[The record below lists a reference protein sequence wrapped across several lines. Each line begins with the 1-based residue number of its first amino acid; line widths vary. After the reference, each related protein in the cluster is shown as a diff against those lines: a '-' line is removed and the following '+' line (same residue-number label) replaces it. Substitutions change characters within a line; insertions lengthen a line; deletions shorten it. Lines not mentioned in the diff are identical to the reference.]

1 MPAEKPK
8 KWKIQTD
15 PQDSGRIKQ
24 EVNDMSLTK
33 EQVAEHMKD
42 PAIFCCRRQ
51 KGLKISEADLEDPAI
66 FDDMIDAGL
75 LKLSDDGLTIEQ
87 VLGTTLTTDVEALT
101 PITPAVLD
109 HVNEISAPAAD
120 EKPED
125 TEAAAAPAPVP
136 AAPQITTT
144 TGSDGMIHIE
154 IGKAEK
160 IEGIKL
166 DVPVFGGP
174 AGPAGPA
181 PVIPAAAAPAAKK
194 GEKKVIRTLTKKHI
208 KITDVEIGDETS
220 IKDGKI
226 TIDKKLTELA
236 LKEDPLCKSLAL
248 DVIYPDKRHVY
259 TDTIMDVCPIATKVE
274 GELGEG
280 VTKVADGVVFMLTGV
295 DEDGVQVHEFGSS
308 EGYLDERMY
317 FGHPGCA
324 DENDIIIR
332 CHAVIASKT
341 GMTRPGPFAA
351 HKCQDYIIQVIRDKL
366 KTYEGEVVREEVCED
381 VRREGNPRVVLV
393 KEIMG
398 QGAMHDNV
406 ICPNEPCG
414 VFGGQKNVDCG
425 NVPIMLTPN
434 QVRDGSIHAL
444 TCIGPATKEMTR
456 HYIREPLVEG
466 LAADPELDLIGVIFV
481 GSPQVND
488 EKMWVSERLG
498 SLLESLDVDGC
509 IITTEGFGNNHIDF
523 IQHIGQAGK
532 RGIPVV
538 GVSFCAYQGQL
549 VVGNKYATAMVEE
562 NMDAGGFENNIAGC
576 SCITKEVAAR
586 AIQMLKNR
594 MAGVDIKPAPKKWNN
609 DVINANNKL
618 LGLPET
624 KLVESGTLH

>member
-1 MPAEKPK
+1 MSITQE
-8 KWKIQTD
+8 TL
-15 PQDSGRIKQ
+15 KQ
-24 EVNDMSLTK
+24 HL
-33 EQVAEHMKD
+33 KD

-51 KGLKISEADLEDPAI
+51 KGLVISAADLEDPTL
-66 FDDMIDAGL
+66 FDDMVEAGL
-75 LKLSDDGLTIEQ
+75 LTLSDEGLTIEQ
-87 VLGTTLTTDVEALT
+87 VLGSTLQCDVEALT
-101 PITPAVLD
+101 PITKAVLD
-109 HVNEISAPAAD
+109 KINEIKADAPEAD
-120 EKPED
+120 APKAEIQSTSEAEPTVST
-125 TEAAAAPAPVP
+125 TEG
-136 AAPQITTT
+136 
-144 TGSDGMIHIE
+144 GSGMIHIE
-154 IGKAEK
+154 IGHAEK
-160 IEGIKL
+160 FEGLSI
-166 DVPVFGGP
+166 DVPIAVSSVP
-174 AGPAGPA
+174 S
-181 PVIPAAAAPAAKK
+181 APAKAPEAVTAEADAPKA
-194 GEKKVIRTLTKKHI
+194 GEKKVIRTLKKRHI
-208 KITDVEIGDETS
+208 KITDAEIGTETS

-226 TIDKKLTELA
+226 TIDGSIVEKAVKQ
-236 LKEDPLCKSLAL
+236 DPLCKSMKL
-248 DVIYPDKRHVY
+248 DVIHPNERHQY
-259 TDTIMDVCPIATKVE
+259 TETIMDVCPIATKVE
-274 GELGEG
+274 GELGSG
-280 VTKVADGVVFMLTGV
+280 ITKVADGVVFMLTGV

-308 EGYLDERMY
+308 EGYLDEKMY

-332 CHAVIASKT
+332 CHAVIQRLS

-351 HKCQDYIIQVIRDKL
+351 HKCQDYVIQAVRDQL
-366 KTYEGEVVREEVCED
+366 KKYDGEIVREEICED
-381 VRREGNPRVVLV
+381 VRRPGNPRVVLV

-406 ICPNEPCG
+406 ICPTEPCG
-414 VFGGQKNVDCG
+414 ILGGQKNVDCG
-425 NVPIMLTPN
+425 NVPIILTPN

-466 LAADPELDLIGVIFV
+466 LAADSEMDLVGVVFV

-488 EKMWVSERLG
+488 EKLWVSERLG
-498 SLLESLDVDGC
+498 SLLESLDIDGC

-562 NMDAGGFENNIAGC
+562 NMDKGGFENNVAGC
-576 SCITKEVAAR
+576 SCVTKEVAAR
-586 AIQMLKNR
+586 AIQMLKNK
-594 MAGVDIKPAPKKWNN
+594 MAGVDIAPAPKKWSN

-624 KLVESGTLH
+624 VLLDNGTLH

>member
-1 MPAEKPK
+1 MSITQE
-8 KWKIQTD
+8 TL
-15 PQDSGRIKQ
+15 KQ
-24 EVNDMSLTK
+24 HL
-33 EQVAEHMKD
+33 KD

-51 KGLKISEADLEDPAI
+51 KGLVISAADLEDPTL
-66 FDDMIDAGL
+66 FDDMVEAGL
-75 LKLSDDGLTIEQ
+75 LTLSDEGLTIEQ
-87 VLGTTLTTDVEALT
+87 VLGSTLQCDVEALT
-101 PITPAVLD
+101 PITKAVLD
-109 HVNEISAPAAD
+109 KINEIDAPKAEIQSTSEA
-120 EKPED
+120 EPTVST
-125 TEAAAAPAPVP
+125 TEG
-136 AAPQITTT
+136 
-144 TGSDGMIHIE
+144 GSGMIHIE
-154 IGKAEK
+154 IGHAEK
-160 IEGIKL
+160 FEGLSI
-166 DVPVFGGP
+166 DVPIAVSSVP
-174 AGPAGPA
+174 S
-181 PVIPAAAAPAAKK
+181 APAKAPEAVTAEADAPKA
-194 GEKKVIRTLTKKHI
+194 GEKKVIRTLKKRHI
-208 KITDVEIGDETS
+208 KITDAEIGTETS

-226 TIDKKLTELA
+226 TIDGSIVEKAVKQ
-236 LKEDPLCKSLAL
+236 DPLCKSMKL
-248 DVIYPDKRHVY
+248 DVIHPNERHQY
-259 TDTIMDVCPIATKVE
+259 TETIMDVCPIATKVE
-274 GELGEG
+274 GELGSG
-280 VTKVADGVVFMLTGV
+280 ITKVADGVVFMLTGV

-308 EGYLDERMY
+308 EGYLDEKMY

-332 CHAVIASKT
+332 CHVVIQRLS

-351 HKCQDYIIQVIRDKL
+351 HKCQDYVIQAVRDQL
-366 KTYEGEVVREEVCED
+366 KKYDGEIVREEICED
-381 VRREGNPRVVLV
+381 VRKPGNPRVVLV

-406 ICPNEPCG
+406 ICPTEPCG
-414 VFGGQKNVDCG
+414 ILGGQKNVDCG
-425 NVPIMLTPN
+425 NVPIILTPN

-466 LAADPELDLIGVIFV
+466 LAADSEMDLVGVVFV

-488 EKMWVSERLG
+488 EKLWVSERLG
-498 SLLESLDVDGC
+498 SLLESLDIDGC

-562 NMDAGGFENNIAGC
+562 NMDKGGFENNVAGC
-576 SCITKEVAAR
+576 SCVTKEVAAR
-586 AIQMLKNR
+586 AIQMLKNK
-594 MAGVDIKPAPKKWNN
+594 MAGVDIAPAPKKWSN

-624 KLVESGTLH
+624 VLLDNGTLH

>member
-1 MPAEKPK
+1 
-8 KWKIQTD
+8 
-15 PQDSGRIKQ
+15 
-24 EVNDMSLTK
+24 MSITK
-33 EQVAEHMKD
+33 ETLEQHLKD

-51 KGLKISEADLEDPAI
+51 KGLVIGAADLEDPTL
-66 FDDMIDAGL
+66 FDDMVESGL
-75 LKLSDDGLTIEQ
+75 LTLSPEGLRIEQ
-87 VLGTTLTTDVEALT
+87 VLGSTLLTDVEALT
-101 PITPAVLD
+101 PITRDVLD
-109 HVNEISAPAAD
+109 KVNASEEAPAA
-120 EKPED
+120 ETKIQES
-125 TEAAAAPAPVP
+125 TEAFAPVIKTS
-136 AAPQITTT
+136 A
-144 TGSDGMIHIE
+144 GGNGMIHIE

-160 IEGIKL
+160 LENLVMDI
-166 DVPVFGGP
+166 PVF
-174 AGPAGPA
+174 AG
-181 PVIPAAAAPAAKK
+181 PAAAAPVPAPAEEPVPA
-194 GEKKVIRTLTKKHI
+194 GEKRVIRTLVKKHI
-208 KITDVEIGDETS
+208 RITDAEIGTETS
-220 IKDGKI
+220 IRDGKI
-226 TIDKKLTELA
+226 TIDGSIVEKAVL
-236 LKEDPLCKSLAL
+236 EDPLCKSVKL
-248 DVIYPDKRHVY
+248 DVIKPDNRHVY
-259 TDTIMDVCPIATKVE
+259 TETIMDVCPIATKVE
-274 GELGEG
+274 GELGSG

-308 EGYLDERMY
+308 EGYLDEKMY

-332 CHAVIASKT
+332 CHVVIQRLS

-351 HKCQDYIIQVIRDKL
+351 HKCQDYIIQAVRNEL
-366 KTYEGEVVREEVCED
+366 KKYDGEVVREEICED
-381 VRREGNPRVVLV
+381 VRRRGNPRVVLV

-406 ICPNEPCG
+406 ICPTEPCG
-414 VFGGQKNVDCG
+414 ILGGQKNVDCG
-425 NVPIMLTPN
+425 NVPIILTPN

-466 LAADPELDLIGVIFV
+466 LAADTELDLVGVVFV

-488 EKMWVSERLG
+488 EKLWVSERLG
-498 SLLESLDVDGC
+498 SLLESLDIDGC

-549 VVGNKYATAMVEE
+549 VVGNEYATAMVEE
-562 NMDAGGFENNIAGC
+562 NMDMGGFENNVAGC
-576 SCITKEVAAR
+576 SCVTKEVAAR

-594 MAGVDIKPAPKKWNN
+594 MAGVAIAPAPKKWSN
-609 DVINANNKL
+609 DVINANNRL

-624 KLVESGTLH
+624 VLLDNGTLH

>member
-1 MPAEKPK
+1 MSITRETLEKH
-8 KWKIQTD
+8 
-15 PQDSGRIKQ
+15 
-24 EVNDMSLTK
+24 L
-33 EQVAEHMKD
+33 KD

-51 KGLKISEADLEDPAI
+51 KGLVISAADLEDPSL
-66 FDDMIDAGL
+66 FDDMVEAGL
-75 LKLSDDGLTIEQ
+75 LTLSPEGLRIEQ
-87 VLGTTLTTDVEALT
+87 VLGSTLLTDVEALT
-101 PITPAVLD
+101 PITKEVLD
-109 HVNEISAPAAD
+109 KVNEVAEQEEKSPAQAPA
-120 EKPED
+120 EEETKPL
-125 TEAAAAPAPVP
+125 
-136 AAPQITTT
+136 ITTSI
-144 TGSDGMIHIE
+144 GGDGMIHIE

-160 IEGIKL
+160 IEGLKL
-166 DVPVFGGP
+166 DVPVSVGTGEAF
-174 AGPAGPA
+174 A
-181 PVIPAAAAPAAKK
+181 PVITPTEEKK
-194 GEKKVIRTLTKKHI
+194 SLAGEKKVIRTLVKKHL
-208 KITDVEIGDETS
+208 KITKVELGDTTS
-220 IKDGKI
+220 IKDGVI
-226 TIDKKLTELA
+226 TIDKHIVDKAVL
-236 LKEDPLCKSLAL
+236 EDPLCKSLAL
-248 DVIYPDKRHVY
+248 DVIYPDQRHQY
-259 TDTIMDVCPIATKVE
+259 TETIMDVCPIATKVE

-308 EGYLDERMY
+308 EGYLDEKMY

-332 CHAVIASKT
+332 CHAVIQRLT

-351 HKCQDYIIQVIRDKL
+351 HKCQDYIIQAIRNEL
-366 KTYEGEVVREEVCED
+366 KKYEGEVVREEICED
-381 VRREGNPRVVLV
+381 VRRTGNPRVVLV

-406 ICPNEPCG
+406 ICPTEPCG
-414 VFGGQKNVDCG
+414 ILGGQKNVDCG

-466 LAADPELDLIGVIFV
+466 LAADTELDLIGVVFV

-488 EKMWVSERLG
+488 EKLWVSERLG
-498 SLLESLDVDGC
+498 SLLESLDIDGC

-549 VVGNKYATAMVEE
+549 VVGNEYATAMVEE
-562 NMDAGGFENNIAGC
+562 NMDKGGFENNVAGC
-576 SCITKEVAAR
+576 SCVTKEVAAR
-586 AIQMLKNR
+586 AIQMLKNK
-594 MAGVDIKPAPKKWNN
+594 MAGVEIKPAPKKWNN

-624 KLVESGTLH
+624 VLLDNGTLH

>member
-1 MPAEKPK
+1 MS
-8 KWKIQTD
+8 IT
-15 PQDSGRIKQ
+15 Q
-24 EVNDMSLTK
+24 ETL
-33 EQVAEHMKD
+33 QHHLKD
-42 PAIFCCRRQ
+42 PAIFCCRRE
-51 KGLKISEADLEDPAI
+51 KGLVISAADLEDPAL
-66 FDDMIDAGL
+66 FEDMQEAGL
-75 LKLSDDGLTIEQ
+75 LTLSSNGLLIEQ
-87 VLGTTLTTDVEALT
+87 VIGSTLLQDVEALT
-101 PITPAVLD
+101 PITRDVLD
-109 HVNEISAPAAD
+109 NVNEVEEVAKENVSEALHKVESAP
-120 EKPED
+120 E
-125 TEAAAAPAPVP
+125 V
-136 AAPQITTT
+136 QSRV
-144 TGSDGMIHIE
+144 GGNGMIHIE

-160 IEGIKL
+160 FEGLKL
-166 DVPVFGGP
+166 DVPVF
-174 AGPAGPA
+174 AGAA
-181 PVIPAAAAPAAKK
+181 PVAPVEVTEKIGDKK
-194 GEKKVIRTLTKKHI
+194 IIHNLVKKHI
-208 KITDVEIGDETS
+208 KISDVKLGNKTS
-220 IKDGKI
+220 IKDGVI
-226 TIDKKLTELA
+226 TIDKDIVNSAVTK
-236 LKEDPLCKSLAL
+236 DVLCKSLKL
-248 DVIYPDKRHVY
+248 DVIHPNERHIY
-259 TDTIMDVCPIATKVE
+259 TETIMDVCPIATKVE

-280 VTKVADGVVFMLTGV
+280 ITKVADGVVFMLTGV

-308 EGYLDERMY
+308 EGYLDEKMY

-332 CHAVIASKT
+332 CHAVIQRLS

-351 HKCQDYIIQVIRDKL
+351 HKCQDHIIQEIRNEL
-366 KTYEGEVVREEVCED
+366 KEYEGEVVREEICED
-381 VRREGNPRVVLV
+381 VRRAGNPRVVLI

-406 ICPNEPCG
+406 ICPTEPSG
-414 VFGGQKNVDCG
+414 ILGGRKNVDCG

-466 LAADPELDLIGVIFV
+466 LAADDELDLVGVVFV

-488 EKMWVSERLG
+488 EKLWVSERLG
-498 SLLESLDVDGC
+498 SLLESLDLDGV

-549 VVGNKYATAMVEE
+549 VVGNEYATAMVEE
-562 NMDAGGFENNIAGC
+562 NMDKGGFENDIAGC
-576 SCITKEVAAR
+576 SCVTTEVAVR
-586 AIQMLKNR
+586 AIQMLKNK
-594 MAGVDIKPAPKKWNN
+594 MAGVEIKPAKKKWDN
-609 DVINANNKL
+609 DVINENNKI

>member
-1 MPAEKPK
+1 MSITQE
-8 KWKIQTD
+8 TL
-15 PQDSGRIKQ
+15 KQ
-24 EVNDMSLTK
+24 HL
-33 EQVAEHMKD
+33 KD

-51 KGLKISEADLEDPAI
+51 KGLVISAADLEDPTL
-66 FDDMIDAGL
+66 FDDMVEAGL
-75 LKLSDDGLTIEQ
+75 LTLSDEGLTIEQ
-87 VLGTTLTTDVEALT
+87 VLGSTLQCDVEALT
-101 PITPAVLD
+101 PITKAVLD
-109 HVNEISAPAAD
+109 RINEIKADAPEAD
-120 EKPED
+120 APKAEIQSTSEAEPTVST
-125 TEAAAAPAPVP
+125 TEG
-136 AAPQITTT
+136 
-144 TGSDGMIHIE
+144 GSGMIHIE
-154 IGKAEK
+154 IGHAEK
-160 IEGIKL
+160 FEGLSI
-166 DVPVFGGP
+166 DVPIAVSSVP
-174 AGPAGPA
+174 S
-181 PVIPAAAAPAAKK
+181 APAKEPEAVTAEADAPKA
-194 GEKKVIRTLTKKHI
+194 GEKKVIRTLKKRHI
-208 KITDVEIGDETS
+208 KITDAEIGTETS

-226 TIDKKLTELA
+226 TIDGSIVEKAVEQ
-236 LKEDPLCKSLAL
+236 DPLCKSMKL
-248 DVIYPDKRHVY
+248 DVIHPNERHQY
-259 TDTIMDVCPIATKVE
+259 TETIMDVCPIATKVE
-274 GELGEG
+274 GELGSG
-280 VTKVADGVVFMLTGV
+280 ITKVADGVVFMLTGV

-308 EGYLDERMY
+308 EGYLDEKMY

-332 CHAVIASKT
+332 CHVVIQRLS

-351 HKCQDYIIQVIRDKL
+351 HKCQDYVIQAVRDQL
-366 KTYEGEVVREEVCED
+366 KKYDGEIVREEICED
-381 VRREGNPRVVLV
+381 VRRPGNPRVVLV

-406 ICPNEPCG
+406 ICPTEPCG
-414 VFGGQKNVDCG
+414 ILGGQKNVDCG
-425 NVPIMLTPN
+425 NVPIILTPN

-466 LAADPELDLIGVIFV
+466 LAADSEMDLVGVVFV

-488 EKMWVSERLG
+488 EKLWVSERLG
-498 SLLESLDVDGC
+498 SLLESLDIDGC

-562 NMDAGGFENNIAGC
+562 NMDKGGFENNVAGC
-576 SCITKEVAAR
+576 SCVTKEVAAR
-586 AIQMLKNR
+586 AIQMLKNK
-594 MAGVDIKPAPKKWNN
+594 MAGVDIAPAPKKWSN

-624 KLVESGTLH
+624 VLLDNGTLH

>member
-1 MPAEKPK
+1 
-8 KWKIQTD
+8 
-15 PQDSGRIKQ
+15 
-24 EVNDMSLTK
+24 MSITK
-33 EQVAEHMKD
+33 ETLEQHLKD

-51 KGLKISEADLEDPAI
+51 KGLAIGAADLEDPAL
-66 FDDMIDAGL
+66 FDDMVESGL
-75 LKLSDDGLTIEQ
+75 LTLSPEGLRIEQ
-87 VLGTTLTTDVEALT
+87 VLGSTLLTDVEALT
-101 PITPAVLD
+101 PITRDVLD
-109 HVNEISAPAAD
+109 KVNASEEAPAA
-120 EKPED
+120 ETKMQES
-125 TEAAAAPAPVP
+125 TEAFAPVIKTS
-136 AAPQITTT
+136 A
-144 TGSDGMIHIE
+144 GGNGMIHIE

-160 IEGIKL
+160 LENLVMDI
-166 DVPVFGGP
+166 PVF
-174 AGPAGPA
+174 AG
-181 PVIPAAAAPAAKK
+181 PAAAAPVPAPAEEPVPA
-194 GEKKVIRTLTKKHI
+194 GEKRVIRTLVKKHI
-208 KITDVEIGDETS
+208 RITDAEIGTETS
-220 IKDGKI
+220 IRDGKL
-226 TIDKKLTELA
+226 TIDGSIVEKAVL
-236 LKEDPLCKSLAL
+236 EDPLCKSMKL
-248 DVIYPDKRHVY
+248 DVIKPDNRHVY
-259 TDTIMDVCPIATKVE
+259 TETIMDVCPIATKVE
-274 GELGEG
+274 GELGTG

-308 EGYLDERMY
+308 EGYLDEKMY

-332 CHAVIASKT
+332 CHVVIQRLS

-351 HKCQDYIIQVIRDKL
+351 HKCQDYIIQAVRNEL
-366 KTYEGEVVREEVCED
+366 KKYDGEVVREEICED
-381 VRREGNPRVVLV
+381 VRRRGNPRVVLV

-406 ICPNEPCG
+406 ICPTEPCG
-414 VFGGQKNVDCG
+414 ILGGQKNVDCG
-425 NVPIMLTPN
+425 NVPIILTPN

-466 LAADPELDLIGVIFV
+466 LAADTELDLVGVVFV

-488 EKMWVSERLG
+488 EKLWVSERLG
-498 SLLESLDVDGC
+498 SLLESLDIDGC

-549 VVGNKYATAMVEE
+549 VVGNEYATAMVEE
-562 NMDAGGFENNIAGC
+562 NMDMGGFENNVAGC
-576 SCITKEVAAR
+576 SCVTKEVAAR

-594 MAGVDIKPAPKKWNN
+594 MAGVAIAPAPKKWSN
-609 DVINANNKL
+609 DVINANNRL

-624 KLVESGTLH
+624 VLLDNGTLH

>member
-1 MPAEKPK
+1 
-8 KWKIQTD
+8 
-15 PQDSGRIKQ
+15 
-24 EVNDMSLTK
+24 MSITNETLQK
-33 EQVAEHMKD
+33 HLKD

-51 KGLKISEADLEDPAI
+51 KGLVISAADLEDPSL
-66 FDDMIDAGL
+66 FEDMIDAGL
-75 LKLSDDGLTIEQ
+75 LELSADGLRIEQ
-87 VLGTTLTTDVEALT
+87 VLGATLLQDVEALT
-101 PITPAVLD
+101 PITRAVLD
-109 HVNEISAPAAD
+109 KVNEIE
-120 EKPED
+120 EKA
-125 TEAAAAPAPVP
+125 TEEAKKEPDCDKDAVMPVVKTS
-136 AAPQITTT
+136 I
-144 TGSDGMIHIE
+144 GGNGMIHIE

-160 IEGIKL
+160 LENLTMDI
-166 DVPVFGGP
+166 PVFSGVP
-174 AGPAGPA
+174 TETTAVKEETEA
-181 PVIPAAAAPAAKK
+181 VIK
-194 GEKKVIRTLTKKHI
+194 EKKIIRTLKKQHI
-208 KITDVEIGDETS
+208 KISDAEIGTETS

-226 TIDKKLTELA
+226 TIDGGIVEKAIL
-236 LKEDPLCKSLAL
+236 EDPLCKSMELS
-248 DVIYPDKRHVY
+248 VIKPGERHIY
-259 TDTIMDVCPIATKVE
+259 TETIMDVCPIATKVE
-274 GELGEG
+274 GELGSG
-280 VTKVADGVVFMLTGV
+280 ITKVADGVVFMLTGV

-308 EGYLDERMY
+308 EGYLDEKMY

-332 CHAVIASKT
+332 CNVVIQRLS

-351 HKCQDYIIQVIRDKL
+351 HKCQDYVIQAVRKEL
-366 KTYEGEVVREEVCED
+366 KKYEGEIVREELCED
-381 VRREGNPRVVLV
+381 VRRPGNPRVVLV

-406 ICPNEPCG
+406 ICPTEPCG
-414 VFGGQKNVDCG
+414 ILGGQKNVDCG
-425 NVPIMLTPN
+425 NVPIILTPN

-466 LAADPELDLIGVIFV
+466 LAGDEEMDLVGVVFV

-488 EKMWVSERLG
+488 EKLWVSERLG
-498 SLLESLDVDGC
+498 SLLESLDIDGC

-549 VVGNKYATAMVEE
+549 VVGNEYATAMIEE
-562 NMDAGGFENNIAGC
+562 NMDKGGFENNVAGC
-576 SCITKEVAAR
+576 SCVTKEVAAR
-586 AIQMLKNR
+586 AIQMLKNK
-594 MAGVDIKPAPKKWNN
+594 MAGVEIKPAPKKWNN

-624 KLVESGTLH
+624 ILLDNGTLH

>member
-1 MPAEKPK
+1 MSITQE
-8 KWKIQTD
+8 TL
-15 PQDSGRIKQ
+15 KQ
-24 EVNDMSLTK
+24 HL
-33 EQVAEHMKD
+33 KD

-51 KGLKISEADLEDPAI
+51 KGLVISAADLEDPTL
-66 FDDMIDAGL
+66 FDDMVEAGL
-75 LKLSDDGLTIEQ
+75 LTLSDEGLTIEQ
-87 VLGTTLTTDVEALT
+87 VLGSTLQCDVEALT
-101 PITPAVLD
+101 PITKAVLD
-109 HVNEISAPAAD
+109 KINEIDAPKAEIQSTSEA
-120 EKPED
+120 EPTVST
-125 TEAAAAPAPVP
+125 TEG
-136 AAPQITTT
+136 
-144 TGSDGMIHIE
+144 GSGMIHIE
-154 IGKAEK
+154 IGHAEK
-160 IEGIKL
+160 FEGLSI
-166 DVPVFGGP
+166 DVPIAVSSVP
-174 AGPAGPA
+174 S
-181 PVIPAAAAPAAKK
+181 APAKAPEAVTAEADAPKA
-194 GEKKVIRTLTKKHI
+194 GEKKVIRTLKKRHI
-208 KITDVEIGDETS
+208 KITEAEIGTETS

-226 TIDKKLTELA
+226 TIDGSIVEKAVKQ
-236 LKEDPLCKSLAL
+236 DPLCKSMKL
-248 DVIYPDKRHVY
+248 DVIHPNERHQY
-259 TDTIMDVCPIATKVE
+259 TETIMDVCPIATKVE
-274 GELGEG
+274 GELGSG
-280 VTKVADGVVFMLTGV
+280 ITKVADGVVFMLTGV

-308 EGYLDERMY
+308 EGYLDEKMY

-332 CHAVIASKT
+332 CHVVIQRLS

-351 HKCQDYIIQVIRDKL
+351 HKCQDYVIQAVRDQL
-366 KTYEGEVVREEVCED
+366 KKYDGEIVREEICED
-381 VRREGNPRVVLV
+381 VRRPGNPRVVLV

-406 ICPNEPCG
+406 ICPTEPCG
-414 VFGGQKNVDCG
+414 ILGGQKNVDCG
-425 NVPIMLTPN
+425 NVPIILTPN

-466 LAADPELDLIGVIFV
+466 LAADSEMDLVGVVFV

-488 EKMWVSERLG
+488 EKLWVSERLG
-498 SLLESLDVDGC
+498 SLLESLDIDGC

-562 NMDAGGFENNIAGC
+562 NMDKGGFENNVAGC
-576 SCITKEVAAR
+576 SCVTKEVAAR
-586 AIQMLKNR
+586 AIQMLKNK
-594 MAGVDIKPAPKKWNN
+594 MAGVDIAPAPKKWSN

-624 KLVESGTLH
+624 VLLDNGTLH

>member
-1 MPAEKPK
+1 
-8 KWKIQTD
+8 
-15 PQDSGRIKQ
+15 
-24 EVNDMSLTK
+24 
-33 EQVAEHMKD
+33 
-42 PAIFCCRRQ
+42 
-51 KGLKISEADLEDPAI
+51 
-66 FDDMIDAGL
+66 
-75 LKLSDDGLTIEQ
+75 
-87 VLGTTLTTDVEALT
+87 
-101 PITPAVLD
+101 
-109 HVNEISAPAAD
+109 
-120 EKPED
+120 
-125 TEAAAAPAPVP
+125 
-136 AAPQITTT
+136 
-144 TGSDGMIHIE
+144 MIHIE

-160 IEGIKL
+160 FDGLKL
-166 DVPVFGGP
+166 DVPVFAGAAP
-174 AGPAGPA
+174 A
-181 PVIPAAAAPAAKK
+181 PAAAAPADEKV
-194 GEKKVIRTLTKKHI
+194 GEKTVIRQLIKKHI
-208 KITDVEIGDETS
+208 KISDVKLGKETS
-220 IKDGKI
+220 IKDGVI
-226 TIDKKLTELA
+226 TIDKDIVKKA
-236 LKEDPLCKSLAL
+236 VGEDVLCKSLEL
-248 DVIYPDKRHVY
+248 DVIHPDERHIY
-259 TDTIMDVCPIATKVE
+259 TETIMDVCPIATKVE

-280 VTKVADGVVFMLTGV
+280 ITKVCDGVVFMLTGV

-308 EGYLDERMY
+308 EGYLDEKMY

-332 CHAVIASKT
+332 CHAVVQRLS

-351 HKCQDYIIQVIRDKL
+351 HKCQDYIIQAIREQL
-366 KTYEGEVVREEVCED
+366 KSYEGEVVREEVCED
-381 VRREGNPRVVLV
+381 VRRVGNPRVALV

-406 ICPNEPCG
+406 LCPEEPCG
-414 VFGGQKNVDCG
+414 IKGGQKNVDCG
-425 NVPIMLTPN
+425 NVPILLTPN

-466 LAADPELDLIGVIFV
+466 LAADDELDLIGVICI

-498 SLLESLDVDGC
+498 SLMESMNLDGV

-549 VVGNKYATAMVEE
+549 VVGNEYADAMVEE
-562 NMDAGGFENNIAGC
+562 NMDAGGFENDIAGT
-576 SCITKEVAAR
+576 SCVTPEVAVR
-586 AIQMLKNR
+586 AIQMLKNK
-594 MAGVDIKPAPKKWNN
+594 MAGVAIKPAEKKWNN
-609 DVINANNKL
+609 DIINANNKL

>member
-1 MPAEKPK
+1 MSITQE
-8 KWKIQTD
+8 TL
-15 PQDSGRIKQ
+15 KQ
-24 EVNDMSLTK
+24 HL
-33 EQVAEHMKD
+33 KD

-51 KGLKISEADLEDPAI
+51 KGLVISAADLEDPTL
-66 FDDMIDAGL
+66 FDDMVEAGL
-75 LKLSDDGLTIEQ
+75 LTLSDEGLTIEQ
-87 VLGTTLTTDVEALT
+87 VLGSTLQCDVEALT
-101 PITPAVLD
+101 PITKAVLD
-109 HVNEISAPAAD
+109 RINEIKADAPEAD
-120 EKPED
+120 APKAEIQSTSEAEPTVST
-125 TEAAAAPAPVP
+125 TEG
-136 AAPQITTT
+136 
-144 TGSDGMIHIE
+144 GSGMIHIE
-154 IGKAEK
+154 IGHAEK
-160 IEGIKL
+160 FEGLCI
-166 DVPVFGGP
+166 DVPIAVP
-174 AGPAGPA
+174 SVPS
-181 PVIPAAAAPAAKK
+181 APAKAPEAVTAEADAPKA
-194 GEKKVIRTLTKKHI
+194 GEKKVIRTLKKRHI
-208 KITDVEIGDETS
+208 KITDAEIGTETS

-226 TIDKKLTELA
+226 TIDGSIVEKAVKQ
-236 LKEDPLCKSLAL
+236 DPLCKSMKL
-248 DVIYPDKRHVY
+248 DVIHPNERHQY
-259 TDTIMDVCPIATKVE
+259 TETIMDVCPIATKVE
-274 GELGEG
+274 GELGSG
-280 VTKVADGVVFMLTGV
+280 ITKVADGVVFMLTGV

-308 EGYLDERMY
+308 EGYLDEKMY

-332 CHAVIASKT
+332 CHVVIQRLS

-351 HKCQDYIIQVIRDKL
+351 HKCQDYVIQAVRDQL
-366 KTYEGEVVREEVCED
+366 KKYDGEIVREEICED
-381 VRREGNPRVVLV
+381 VRRPGNPRVVLV

-406 ICPNEPCG
+406 ICPTEPCG
-414 VFGGQKNVDCG
+414 ILGGQKNVDCG
-425 NVPIMLTPN
+425 NVPIILTPN

-466 LAADPELDLIGVIFV
+466 LAADSEMDLVGVVFV

-488 EKMWVSERLG
+488 EKLWVSERLG
-498 SLLESLDVDGC
+498 SLLESLDIDGC

-562 NMDAGGFENNIAGC
+562 NMDKGGFENNVAGC
-576 SCITKEVAAR
+576 SCVTKEVAAR
-586 AIQMLKNR
+586 AIQMLKNK
-594 MAGVDIKPAPKKWNN
+594 MAGVDIAPAPKKWSN

-624 KLVESGTLH
+624 GLLDNGTLH

>member
-1 MPAEKPK
+1 
-8 KWKIQTD
+8 
-15 PQDSGRIKQ
+15 
-24 EVNDMSLTK
+24 MSITNETLK
-33 EQVAEHMKD
+33 LHMKD
-42 PAIFCCRRQ
+42 PAILCCRRQ
-51 KGLKISEADLEDPAI
+51 KGLVISAADLEDPTL
-66 FDDMIDAGL
+66 FDDMEEAGL
-75 LKLSDDGLTIEQ
+75 LTISPDGLKIEQ
-87 VLGTTLTTDVEALT
+87 VLGSTLLTDVEALT
-101 PITPAVLD
+101 PITADVLD
-109 HVNEISAPAAD
+109 KINDTTSVEKEEIKDSEEEKEFKPVVNMKA
-120 EKPED
+120 
-125 TEAAAAPAPVP
+125 
-136 AAPQITTT
+136 
-144 TGSDGMIHIE
+144 GGDGMIHIE
-154 IGKAEK
+154 IEKAEN
-160 IEGIKL
+160 ITGLKL
-166 DVPVFGGP
+166 DVPIFGGAGIKETGCITP
-174 AGPAGPA
+174 AIKEE
-181 PVIPAAAAPAAKK
+181 PV
-194 GEKKVIRTLTKKHI
+194 GEKKVIRTLVKKHM
-208 KITDVEIGDETS
+208 KIIDVEIGEETF
-220 IKDGKI
+220 IRDGKI
-226 TIDKKLTELA
+226 SIDKNIVEKA
-236 LKEDPLCKSLAL
+236 LKEDPLCKSIAL

-259 TDTIMDVCPIATKVE
+259 TETIMDVCPIATKVE

-308 EGYLDERMY
+308 EGYIDEKMY

-332 CHAVIASKT
+332 CHVVIEKNT
-341 GMTRPGPFAA
+341 GMTRPGPFSA
-351 HKCQDYIIQVIRDKL
+351 HKCQDYIIQAVRDEL
-366 KTYEGEVVREEVCED
+366 KKYDGEVLREEICED
-381 VRREGNPRVVLV
+381 VRRSGNPRVVLV

-406 ICPNEPCG
+406 ICPTEPCG
-414 VFGGQKNVDCG
+414 ILGGQKNVDCG

-466 LAADPELDLIGVIFV
+466 LAADDEFDLIGVVFV

-498 SLLESLDVDGC
+498 SLLESLDIDGC

-562 NMDAGGFENNIAGC
+562 NMDMGGFENNIAGC
-576 SCITKEVAAR
+576 SCVTKEVAAR
-586 AIQMLKNR
+586 AIQMLKNK
-594 MAGVDIKPAPKKWNN
+594 MAGVEIKPASKKWSN
-609 DVINANNKL
+609 DIINANNKL

-624 KLVESGTLH
+624 KLVDNGTMH